1 MDKLVGRR
9 GPLVGTLL
17 GRRGPLV
24 GTLLG
29 RRVQSLASLVGR
41 QGQWAGRV
49 ELLAVHRLPLPL
61 EAGHLVLHPPDPYT
75 EVVSPGLPPR

>member
-1 MDKLVGRR
+1 M
-9 GPLVGTLL
+9 GTLL
-17 GRRGPLV
+17 GRRGPLVDKLAGRRDPLV

-41 QGQWAGRV
+41 RGQWVGRV

-61 EAGHLVLHPPDPYT
+61 EAGHSVLHPPDPYT
-75 EVVSPGLPPR
+75 EVVSPGLPPQ